1 MGLRLTTY
9 GSGHKGARVLL
20 PALITRFIG
29 PTWGTSGADRT
40 QVGPMLDPWTL
51 LSEWCLLSVDSKNRQ
66 QESPTFVTY
75 PGSFSNCSILKRLG
89 LRVEI
94 LSSPYTMSRVLLPD
108 GLLRSYCY
116 FIYSCD
122 VFPSVRQDWFT
133 GIRLSEYHW
142 NNTEGYG
149 LIIYYAITA
158 KREPYVHI
166 EECIV
171 HWNQWFQGQ
180 SGLYCRVNYHL
191 ALLSSD
197 MSLGEIDPRVT
208 NSSIIL

>member
-1 MGLRLTTY
+1 MGLRLTAY

-20 PALITRFIG
+20 PARPTRG
-29 PTWGTSGADRT
+29 PSGAERT

-51 LSEWCLLSVDSKNRQ
+51 LSEWCLLSVDIKNRQ

-75 PGSFSNCSILKRLG
+75 PCSFSNCSILKQLC

-94 LSSPYTMSRVLLPD
+94 LSSPYTMSRDLLPD
-108 GLLRSYCY
+108 GLLRSYCS
-116 FIYSCD
+116 FIYPYD

-142 NNTEGYG
+142 NNPEGYG
-149 LIIYYAITA
+149 LIIYYVILA
-158 KREPYVHI
+158 KHEPYVHM

-171 HWNQWFQGQ
+171 HWNQWFQSQ
-180 SGLYCRVNYHL
+180 SGLYCREYYHL
-191 ALLSSD
+191 AWLLSD

-208 NSSIIL
+208 NISIIL